1 MVFFP
6 QYDRDRARRLRA
18 EPSWLTQLKLG
29 LAIAGIILW
38 GYGARA
44 DVEWLRWTGIGFL
57 AASVVVRMI
66 SRRLSHSNDEPR
78 DPDSR

>member
-6 QYDRDRARRLRA
+6 QYDRDRSRRLRA

-44 DVEWLRWTGIGFL
+44 DVEWLRWAGIAFL
-57 AASVVVRMI
+57 AASVLVRI
-66 SRRLSHSNDEPR
+66 VFRRLSPSDHQPLDGDNQ
-78 DPDSR
+78 